1 MKYCPCCSTE
11 LIERDH
17 IHICPRNEIGD
28 CYFDGYEQSHI
39 EYHQLKD
46 YPQDS
51 AFDITEVIAD

>member
-11 LIERDH
+11 LISRDDV
-17 IHICPRNEIGD
+17 HICPRNEIGEMSSV
-28 CYFDGYEQSHI
+28 EQSHI

-51 AFDITEVIAD
+51 AFDIDEIIAD

>member
-11 LIERDH
+11 LISQDDV
-17 IHICPRNEIGD
+17 HICPRNEIG
-28 CYFDGYEQSHI
+28 DGYEQSHI

-51 AFDITEVIAD
+51 AFDIAEIIAD